1 MSKKLETLIPDQGI
15 NDAPRPVAVG
25 KALEIFSDNWSFSVL
40 QELFFGVKRF
50 DDFQRSLNISRSV
63 LTRRLRHLETQ
74 NIISRYQYSTR
85 PSRYEYRLTER
96 GIDMYPIFVQLK
108 SWGEKWLD
116 DSQTSNLDL
125 IHTTC
130 GHSLDVIV
138 TCKSC
143 SEEINARNVA
153 INKSK

>member
-1 MSKKLETLIPDQGI
+1 MSDKLETLVADHEI
-15 NDAPRPVAVG
+15 NNAPRPVAVG
-25 KALEIFSDNWSFSVL
+25 KALEVFSDNWSFSVL

-63 LTRRLRHLETQ
+63 LTRRLRHLESQ

-116 DSQTSNLDL
+116 DSHTSNLEL

-130 GHSLDVIV
+130 GHPLDVTV
-138 TCKSC
+138 NCTSC
-143 SEEINARNVA
+143 NKEINARNVA
-153 INKSK
+153 VKKLK